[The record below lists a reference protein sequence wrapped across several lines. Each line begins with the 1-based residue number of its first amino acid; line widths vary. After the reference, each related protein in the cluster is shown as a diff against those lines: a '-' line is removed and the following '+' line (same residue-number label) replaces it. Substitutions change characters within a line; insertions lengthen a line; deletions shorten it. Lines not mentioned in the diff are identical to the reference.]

1 MYIQPTT
8 NIKLLKDVPL
18 DNTYTN
24 TIYFGDVNAQTTYFA
39 NKKKYNLNNY
49 TYQRVNNGICLV
61 GIEADRLY
69 DCNYMMFQNTA
80 FGNKWFY
87 AFITSIAYK
96 NNECSEIHFEID
108 VLQTWHFNYTI
119 DHCFVEREHT
129 KTDEIGEHIEPESVD
144 CGEYVFQSYKNLTEI
159 LKPMAIVVMIN
170 DTSEDPNGTLYDGVY
185 GGCTIF
191 AYNSSDWKSATNKVK
206 SYNQKP
212 DAIVGMYM
220 CPVIAISE
228 TGIPKGGVQVKYS
241 SIAESFDLTA
251 SAISADNTL
260 NGYKPKNKKLY
271 TYPYCYYLVSN
282 ASGSTHAYRYE
293 FFRGKQPKFKVDVS
307 MTMPVQACL
316 RPVGYKSSLDNRCV
330 TEALTI
336 TGFPMC
342 SWSTDAYRAW
352 LAQNAIPAVGEYV
365 SKAGIGAVA
374 LTGLGLATGGTGL
387 AIGGALAGATSI
399 LSQGYQA
406 SISADIG
413 KGSLNNGS
421 INVASQTQ
429 SFWGGGVCVTHQYA
443 KMIDDYFTMFGY
455 AVKVVKVPERNS
467 RPHWNYVKTLGC
479 TCTGSVPSDD
489 MNKICSIYDKGITF
503 WKNGSEIGNYSLDNT
518 V

>member
-1 MYIQPTT
+1 MYIQPNT
-8 NIKLLKDVPL
+8 NIKLLKNVPL
-18 DNTYTN
+18 DTSYTH
-24 TIYFGDVNAQTTYFA
+24 TILFNSPTDQYNYFNSL
-39 NKKKYNLNNY
+39 KKYELTNY
-49 TYQRVNNGICLV
+49 SYQRVKNGISRV
-61 GIEADRLY
+61 GINAENLY
-69 DCNYMMFQNTA
+69 DCNYMMFQNNS

-87 AFITSIAYK
+87 AFIKNVEYI
-96 NNECSEIHFEID
+96 NNEVSEITFELD
-108 VLQTWHFNYTI
+108 VMQTWYFNHTI
-119 DHCFVEREHT
+119 DECFVEREHT
-129 KTDEIGEHIEPESVD
+129 ETDEIGEHIEPESVD
-144 CGEYVFQSYKNLTEI
+144 CGEYVFRDYKNLTEL
-159 LKPMAIVVMIN
+159 LKPMAICVMIN
-170 DTSEDPNGTLYDGVY
+170 DSSSSSEGTLYDGVY

-191 AYNSSDWKSATNKVK
+191 AYNDSDWKSVTAKVNE
-206 SYNQKP
+206 YNQKP

-220 CPVIAISE
+220 CPVIAVSQ
-228 TGIPKGGVQVKYS
+228 TGISDGGIQVEYS

-251 SAISADNTL
+251 DAISSDNTL
-260 NGYKPKNKKLY
+260 NGYLPKNKKLY

-282 ASGSTHAYRYE
+282 ASGTTHAYRYE
-293 FFRGKQPKFKVDVS
+293 FFRGKQPHFKVDVS

-316 RPVGYKSSLDNRCV
+316 RPWGYKSSLDHRCV

-342 SWSTDAYRAW
+342 SWNTDAYRAW

-374 LTGLGLATGGTGL
+374 LTGLGVAS
-387 AIGGALAGATSI
+387 GGALAVGGALASATAI

-421 INVASQTQ
+421 INVASHTN

-443 KMIDDYFTMFGY
+443 KMIDDYFTRFGY
-455 AVKVVKVPERNS
+455 AVKRVKKPNISS
-467 RPHWNYVKTLGC
+467 RPHWNYVKTVAC
-479 TCTGSVPSDD
+479 TLKGSVPADD
-489 MNKICSIYDKGITF
+489 MKKLCSIYDNGITF
-503 WKNGSEIGNYSLDNT
+503 WKNGSEIGNYSLDNS